1 MTNLSEGHGL
11 STKEHTLNYILAL
24 VVLAVV
30 LTVLQYLKLLPAFI
44 HRLPEAAIP
53 NTEYLLD
60 TVFNYVKDDLGL
72 LAFTRFLT
80 EGLQWLLDVTG
91 NLLYGKRRWPNL
103 GPIPWTAIAA
113 VVGVV
118 GFYLGGW
125 RLAFLAAGTFIWTAL
140 IGQWKIAMETMSVL
154 VIAAPFAFTIGLLLG
169 IAAWKRKWVD
179 NLVQPILAVL
189 QTLPFFTYLLPAV
202 IFFKVGPTA
211 GAVATTVYAIP
222 PMVLMTTLGLKKV
235 SPEVVE
241 AGQMSGCSRWQML
254 RYVYIPSA
262 RTEILVGVNQV
273 IMLCLAMVV
282 LTSFIGMPGLGA
294 KLLAMMG
301 SFKIGRSFEIGITIV
316 LLAITLDRLSKAW
329 VVKQPEHF
337 PKDAS
342 WILRHKFIILAL
354 VLFIGFII
362 FAQFVE
368 IASEIGRKQQLSQGK
383 ALDTFVKK
391 TVLTND
397 ILKGTTAAIRYFMNV
412 FVLMPFR
419 NFLLSIPTPAF
430 MMLVIAFAW
439 RMAGPRQALYAL
451 AFFSWVALSGWW
463 DRSVITIY
471 YVLSSTAVAMVL
483 GIPLAIWGAGPPAQ
497 DFNVRSGIT
506 QTVVI
511 GLISLVFRRSVIAF
525 ASLISAGVLRYILW
539 KLGVF
544 NEIPLQ
550 WLYILVFWVLF
561 VISFYLIWRYAG
573 QMLRDVFLL
582 LVSDSAQT
590 FPSFVYLIPAIMLF
604 GITDIAVIF
613 SIMIYA
619 MVPLIRYTIEGLRSV
634 PPEMTESADM
644 SGATRFQKLWKVQ
657 FPLALPTMAVGFN
670 QALMFAF
677 FMTMIA
683 AFIGTID
690 LGQELQKTLAGT
702 VLGKNFLLGFN
713 VAFMALCFDMVIM
726 KWAKDKKKVL
736 GLS

>member
-1 MTNLSEGHGL
+1 M
-11 STKEHTLNYILAL
+11 ILAL
-24 VVLAVV
+24 V
-30 LTVLQYLKLLPAFI
+30 
-44 HRLPEAAIP
+44 
-53 NTEYLLD
+53 
-60 TVFNYVKDDLGL
+60 
-72 LAFTRFLT
+72 
-80 EGLQWLLDVTG
+80 
-91 NLLYGKRRWPNL
+91 
-103 GPIPWTAIAA
+103 
-113 VVGVV
+113 
-118 GFYLGGW
+118 
-125 RLAFLAAGTFIWTAL
+125 
-140 IGQWKIAMETMSVL
+140 M
-154 VIAAPFAFTIGLLLG
+154 
-169 IAAWKRKWVD
+169 
-179 NLVQPILAVL
+179 
-189 QTLPFFTYLLPAV
+189 
-202 IFFKVGPTA
+202 
-211 GAVATTVYAIP
+211 
-222 PMVLMTTLGLKKV
+222 
-235 SPEVVE
+235 
-241 AGQMSGCSRWQML
+241 
-254 RYVYIPSA
+254 
-262 RTEILVGVNQV
+262 
-273 IMLCLAMVV
+273 
-282 LTSFIGMPGLGA
+282 
-294 KLLAMMG
+294 
-301 SFKIGRSFEIGITIV
+301 
-316 LLAITLDRLSKAW
+316 
-329 VVKQPEHF
+329 
-337 PKDAS
+337 
-342 WILRHKFIILAL
+342 
-354 VLFIGFII
+354 FIGFII

-471 YVLSSTAVAMVL
+471 YVLSSTAVATVL

-539 KLGVF
+539 KLGIF

-613 SIMIYA
+613 SIMIFA

-657 FPLALPTMAVGFN
+657 LPLALPTMAVGFN

-702 VLGKNFLLGFN
+702 VLGKNFLLGLN